1 MQSLGL
7 SAQNWYSGGMEQIS
21 RYALF
26 GEAEGGAEIA
36 PEFVHIEPISS
47 RARLFGWTI
56 TPHSHPEIVQLVL
69 LNAGEAVLAGDGSE
83 AKLLPGALVSLPRG
97 SVHAFRFTAD
107 AEGWVL
113 SIAASLLHDP
123 RISALCQKAA
133 QPGRNPR
140 WVQAD
145 DASERLSWLLAD
157 LAAALAQGR
166 AGLLPD
172 AVAARLAFVLTLSE
186 ELFDRGESLS
196 TKRLRSRDRLA
207 ERFRDLAEQ
216 TFRQR
221 RSLADY
227 ARDLGTT
234 PSTLT
239 RACQSVLGKAP
250 GDWLLDRVVLEA
262 MRSLTYSTA
271 TVSQIAYD
279 LGFADAAYFARLF
292 KARTG
297 MTASEFRS
305 EKAWLKSRETQS
317 SSD

>member
-1 MQSLGL
+1 
-7 SAQNWYSGGMEQIS
+7 MERIS

-56 TPHSHPEIVQLVL
+56 TPHSHPGIVQLVL
-69 LNAGEAVLAGDGSE
+69 LNAGEAMLAGDGSE
-83 AKLLPGALVSLPRG
+83 ARLLPGTLVGLPRG

-113 SIAASLLHDP
+113 SIAVNLLHDP
-123 RISALCQKAA
+123 RIAALCRNAEE
-133 QPGRNPR
+133 PGRRPR
-140 WVQAD
+140 WSQAGS
-145 DASERLSWLLAD
+145 DAARISWLLED
-157 LAAALAQGR
+157 LAQVLAQDR
-166 AGLLPD
+166 SGLLPD
-172 AVAARLAFVLTLSE
+172 AVAARLALVLTLSE
-186 ELFDRGESLS
+186 DLLERGESLM
-196 TKRLRSRDRLA
+196 TRRLRPRDRLA
-207 ERFRDLAEQ
+207 ESFRDFGERN
-216 TFRQR
+216 FRQR
-221 RSLADY
+221 LSLASY
-227 ARDLGTT
+227 ASELGTT

-271 TVSQIAYD
+271 TVSQIADD

-292 KARTG
+292 KTRTG

-305 EKAWLKSRETQS
+305 ERSWLKPRAGQS
-317 SSD
+317 SSA